1 MTGQDDRDL
10 SEWIAVAGRT
20 PSAHNTQP
28 WAPRI
33 VAPDTVEVAVVPART
48 LPAGDPSFRDLVLA
62 LGAWCESLSIAAG
75 RAIEVEPLEPLRHL
89 DELPLVGP
97 VGDPVLRVRIT
108 DRPGDSAFTPQDV
121 LERRVSR
128 GELAALPWVAPA
140 LPPGLGIREIDPGA
154 MARLV
159 RLGVAYTA
167 SRPSVAEE
175 LLHWLRLSPAHP
187 NYHRDGMTD
196 RMLMMPRPV
205 AAVAAPFTRR
215 ARLRDPA
222 IRVGGA
228 FGRMLEGLERTVRL
242 PQATASAGPRH
253 VVLVADA
260 RRLGGAEFEEH
271 RVSATEAMDSR
282 IGAPEFAVLDAGREL
297 QRIWLHVH
305 RLGGVVSPHSEI
317 IDSPHAHGRLRRRLG
332 LRRSEVA
339 LAVFTVGRAVGDVP
353 ISPRLTDARS

>member
-1 MTGQDDRDL
+1 MSDL
-10 SEWIAVAGRT
+10 APWIRIAGRT

-33 VAPDTVEVAVVPART
+33 TGPDTVELAVLPART
-48 LPAGDPSFRDLVLA
+48 LPAGDPSSRDLVLA

-75 RAIEVEPLEPLRHL
+75 RAVEIEPLEPLRHL
-89 DELPLVGP
+89 DELPLTGP
-97 VGDPVLRVRIT
+97 ASDPVLRIRLLE
-108 DRPGDSAFTPQDV
+108 RPADSPFTAEDV
-121 LERRVSR
+121 LERRVYR
-128 GELAALPWVAPA
+128 GELGALAWTAPA

-175 LLHWLRLSPAHP
+175 LLHWLRLSPEHP
-187 NYHRDGMTD
+187 SYHRDGMTD
-196 RMLMMPRPV
+196 RMLGLPRPV
-205 AAVAAPFTRR
+205 AAVASAFTRR
-215 ARLRDPA
+215 SRLRDPA
-222 IRVGGA
+222 IALGGTL
-228 FGRMLEGLERTVRL
+228 GRMLEGVERSVRL
-242 PQATASAGPRH
+242 PVATASNGPRH

-260 RRLGGAEFEEH
+260 RRLGAEV
-271 RVSATEAMDSR
+271 VSATEAMDSR
-282 IGAPEFAVLDAGREL
+282 IGAPEAAVLDAGREL
-297 QRIWLHVH
+297 QKIWLQVH

-339 LAVFTVGRAVGDVP
+339 LAVFTIGRPLGAVAV
-353 ISPRLTDARS
+353 SPRLTDDRG

>member
-1 MTGQDDRDL
+1 MTLEQ
-10 SEWIAVAGRT
+10 WIAVAGRT

-33 VAPDTVEVAVVPART
+33 VAPDTVEVAVVPSRT

-75 RAIEVEPLEPLRHL
+75 RAIEVETLEPLHHL
-89 DELPLVGP
+89 DELPLTGP
-97 VGDPVLRVRIT
+97 AGEPVLRLRVSEE
-108 DRPGDSAFTPQDV
+108 PADSAFTAADV
-121 LERRVSR
+121 LQRRVYR
-128 GELAALPWVAPA
+128 GELAGLPWTAPP
-140 LPPGLGIREIDPGA
+140 LPPGLSIREIDPGA

-187 NYHRDGMTD
+187 NYHRDGMTE

-205 AAVAAPFTRR
+205 AALAAPFTRR
-215 ARLRDPA
+215 SGLRDPA
-222 IRVGGA
+222 IRVGGTL
-228 FGRMLEGLERTVRL
+228 GRMLEGLERSVRL
-242 PQATASAGPRH
+242 PPATASAGPRH

-260 RRLGGAEFEEH
+260 RRLGGDV
-271 RVSATEAMDSR
+271 VSATEAMDSR
-282 IGAPEFAVLDAGREL
+282 IGAPEAAVLDAGREL

-305 RLGGVVSPHSEI
+305 RLGGVVSPHSKI

-339 LAVFTVGRAVGDVP
+339 LAVFTVGRALGDVP
-353 ISPRLTDARS
+353 VSPRLTDGVPHAVAE